1 MDKGPVIFRL
11 ISGESVIGTIV
22 SENETEYTIN
32 RPYSIN
38 AMLMG
43 DSPINSKEVVF
54 LRDWLKFSIDL
65 TTKLDKSNVLQTS
78 VADPKMIEMYE
89 RKMESDDMPSNQ
101 MEDLVKDI
109 MKDIN
114 KSIKNSDLSELFERT
129 EEQEMMEKL
138 YSLEMPLTE
147 DFLSDLQDLIDVHMD
162 EIDESQ
168 ETNKHPESLDEKEP
182 YNKDRNPDDFG
193 MDWRDWS
200 PFPDDYT

>member
-168 ETNKHPESLDEKEP
+168 ETNKHPESLDEKEQ

>member
-1 MDKGPVIFRL
+1 MSKSPVIFRL
-11 ISGESVIGTIV
+11 VSGESVIGTIV

-38 AMLMG
+38 AMLLG
-43 DSPINSKEVVF
+43 ESPISSKEIVF

-65 TTKLDKSNVLQTS
+65 TTTLDKSNVVQTS
-78 VADPKMIEMYE
+78 VADPKMVEMYE
-89 RKMESDDMPSNQ
+89 RKMESDDMPGIN
-101 MEDLVKDI
+101 MEDMVKDI

-114 KSIKNSDLSELFERT
+114 TAMGKSDLSELFEKT

-162 EIDESQ
+162 EIEESHKN
-168 ETNKHPESLDEKEP
+168 NKHPESLDEKEP
-182 YNKDRNPDDFG
+182 YNKDRNPEDFG
-193 MDWRDWS
+193 KDWRDWS

>member
-162 EIDESQ
+162 EIDESNK
-168 ETNKHPESLDEKEP
+168 TNNHPESIDEKNP

>member
-162 EIDESQ
+162 EIEESQ